1 VTGGADLSGQVA
13 LVTGGGRGIGRQI
26 TLELGARGVAVALV
40 ARTIDQLDEVAAQ
53 VEEAGGR
60 ALVAPGDV
68 TDRLAVESI
77 VARVEGELGPID
89 LLVNNA
95 GAGGTGEFLKTDPD
109 DWWRTIEVNLR
120 GPALFCHYVLRRMV
134 IRRRGRI
141 VNVASGAAVRP
152 TPLGSEYA
160 CSKAAVLRLTDCLA
174 EMAWE
179 HQISVFAVS
188 PGLVRTDL
196 TRSGFE
202 EVPLSDWA
210 PIEKIGHLVADLA
223 TGRAD
228 RLSGRFIHVHDD
240 LRELIAH
247 AGEIEREDLH
257 QLRMRTYVSRPWE
270 PPQGVQSAGQPRPEE
285 QPEPAQQAQAAQ
297 PEEATEPKAG
307 GRPDEQP
314 AEVRAGESEKPGQDD
329 DEPAE
334 LPGRSK
340 KAPPK
345 R

>member
-1 VTGGADLSGQVA
+1 
-13 LVTGGGRGIGRQI
+13 
-26 TLELGARGVAVALV
+26 
-40 ARTIDQLDEVAAQ
+40 
-53 VEEAGGR
+53 
-60 ALVAPGDV
+60 
-68 TDRLAVESI
+68 
-77 VARVEGELGPID
+77 
-89 LLVNNA
+89 
-95 GAGGTGEFLKTDPD
+95 
-109 DWWRTIEVNLR
+109 
-120 GPALFCHYVLRRMV
+120 
-134 IRRRGRI
+134 
-141 VNVASGAAVRP
+141 
-152 TPLGSEYA
+152 
-160 CSKAAVLRLTDCLA
+160 VLRLTDCLA

-196 TRSGFE
+196 THSGFE
-202 EVPLSDWA
+202 DAPLSDWA

-240 LRELIAH
+240 LGELIAH

-270 PPQGVQSAGQPRPEE
+270 PPQGLARPEE
-285 QPEPAQQAQAAQ
+285 PPEAAQ
-297 PEEATEPKAG
+297 PEGEPDDRPQGKPEA
-307 GRPDEQP
+307 
-314 AEVRAGESEKPGQDD
+314 AEVRAAEAEETGPND

>member
-40 ARTIDQLDEVAAQ
+40 ARSIDQLDEVAAQ

-60 ALVAPGDV
+60 ALVTPGDV
-68 TDRLAVESI
+68 TDRLAVEGI

-95 GAGGTGEFLKTDPD
+95 GAGVPSEFLKTDPD

-202 EVPLSDWA
+202 EAPLSDWA

-240 LRELIAH
+240 LGELIAH
-247 AGEIEREDLH
+247 ASEIEREDLH

-270 PPQGVQSAGQPRPEE
+270 PPRSGPAAGQARPEE
-285 QPEPAQQAQAAQ
+285 VPEHPKEEDR
-297 PEEATEPKAG
+297 PEDATELEPD
-307 GRPDEQP
+307 GRSDEKRDA
-314 AEVRAGESEKPGQDD
+314 AEVEARESEKPDQGG
-329 DEPAE
+329 EEAAE